1 MVGKPGGITEKD
13 IEKYIEKRKKLE
25 RDLADEIAFGEPSK
39 TTLRKI
45 EELKRIIEY
54 GDLLNY
60 LKELKRKTDYYEN
73 LLKRHNISYLK

>member
-1 MVGKPGGITEKD
+1 MVFMEFTEKD
-13 IEKYIEKRKKLE
+13 IEKYIEKRKRLE

-39 TTLRKI
+39 TTLRKL

-60 LKELKRKTDYYEN
+60 SKELKRKTDYYEN

>member
-1 MVGKPGGITEKD
+1 MFMEFTERD

-39 TTLRKI
+39 TTLRKL

-60 LKELKRKTDYYEN
+60 SKELKRKTDYYEN

>member
-1 MVGKPGGITEKD
+1 MVFMEFTEKD
-13 IEKYIEKRKKLE
+13 IEKYIEKRKRLE

-39 TTLRKI
+39 TTLRKL

-60 LKELKRKTDYYEN
+60 SKELKRKTDYYEN
-73 LLKRHNISYLK
+73 LLKRHNISHLK

>member
-1 MVGKPGGITEKD
+1 MVFMEFTERD

-39 TTLRKI
+39 TTLRKL

-60 LKELKRKTDYYEN
+60 SKELKRKTDYYEN

>member
-1 MVGKPGGITEKD
+1 MVFMEFTEKD
-13 IEKYIEKRKKLE
+13 IEKYIEKRKRLE
-25 RDLADEIAFGEPSK
+25 RDLADEIAFEEPSK
-39 TTLRKI
+39 TTLRKL

-60 LKELKRKTDYYEN
+60 SKELRRKTDYYEN

>member
-1 MVGKPGGITEKD
+1 MVFMEFTEKD

-39 TTLRKI
+39 TTLRKL

-60 LKELKRKTDYYEN
+60 SKELKRKTDYYEN

>member
-1 MVGKPGGITEKD
+1 MVFMEFTEKD
-13 IEKYIEKRKKLE
+13 IEKYIEKRKRLE
-25 RDLADEIAFGEPSK
+25 RDLADETAFGEPSK
-39 TTLRKI
+39 TTLRKL

-60 LKELKRKTDYYEN
+60 SKELKRKTDYYEN

>member
-1 MVGKPGGITEKD
+1 MVFMEFTERD

-25 RDLADEIAFGEPSK
+25 RDLADEIAFGKPSK
-39 TTLRKI
+39 TTLRKL

-60 LKELKRKTDYYEN
+60 SKELKRKTDYYEN

>member
-1 MVGKPGGITEKD
+1 MVFMEFTEKD
-13 IEKYIEKRKKLE
+13 IEKYIEKRKRLE

-39 TTLRKI
+39 TILRKL

-60 LKELKRKTDYYEN
+60 SKELKRKTDYYEN

>member
-1 MVGKPGGITEKD
+1 MFMEFTEKD

-25 RDLADEIAFGEPSK
+25 RNLADEIAFGEPSK
-39 TTLRKI
+39 TTLRKL

-60 LKELKRKTDYYEN
+60 SKELKRKTDYYEN

>member
-1 MVGKPGGITEKD
+1 MCLWSLQKKILKNTLK
-13 IEKYIEKRKKLE
+13 KKKLE

-39 TTLRKI
+39 TTLRKL

-60 LKELKRKTDYYEN
+60 SKELKRKTDYYEN

>member
-1 MVGKPGGITEKD
+1 MVFMEFTERD

-25 RDLADEIAFGEPSK
+25 RDLADEIAFEEPSK
-39 TTLRKI
+39 TTLRKL

-60 LKELKRKTDYYEN
+60 SKELKRRTDYYEN

>member
-1 MVGKPGGITEKD
+1 MVFMEFTEKI

-39 TTLRKI
+39 TTLRKL

-60 LKELKRKTDYYEN
+60 SKELKRKTDYYEN

>member
-1 MVGKPGGITEKD
+1 MVFMEFTERD

-39 TTLRKI
+39 TTLRKL

-60 LKELKRKTDYYEN
+60 SKELKRITDYYEN

>member
-1 MVGKPGGITEKD
+1 MVFMEFTEKD
-13 IEKYIEKRKKLE
+13 IEKYIEKRKRLE

-39 TTLRKI
+39 TILRKL

-60 LKELKRKTDYYEN
+60 SKELKRKTDYYEN
-73 LLKRHNISYLK
+73 LIKRHNISYLK

>member
-1 MVGKPGGITEKD
+1 MEFTERD

-39 TTLRKI
+39 TTLRKL

-60 LKELKRKTDYYEN
+60 SKELKRRTDYYEN

>member
-1 MVGKPGGITEKD
+1 MFMEFTEKD

-39 TTLRKI
+39 TTLKKL

-60 LKELKRKTDYYEN
+60 SKELKRKTDYYEN

>member
-1 MVGKPGGITEKD
+1 MFMEFTEKD
-13 IEKYIEKRKKLE
+13 IEKYIEKRKKLG

-39 TTLRKI
+39 TTLRKL

-60 LKELKRKTDYYEN
+60 SKELKRKTDYYEN

>member
-1 MVGKPGGITEKD
+1 MFMEFTEKD

-39 TTLRKI
+39 TILRKL

-60 LKELKRKTDYYEN
+60 SKELKRKTDYYEN

>member
-1 MVGKPGGITEKD
+1 MVFMEFTEKD
-13 IEKYIEKRKKLE
+13 IEKYIEKRKRLE

-39 TTLRKI
+39 TTPRKL

-60 LKELKRKTDYYEN
+60 SKELKRKTDYYEN

>member
-1 MVGKPGGITEKD
+1 MVFMEFTEKD

-39 TTLRKI
+39 TTLRKL

-54 GDLLNY
+54 GDLLNFS
-60 LKELKRKTDYYEN
+60 KELKRKTDYYEN

>member
-1 MVGKPGGITEKD
+1 MVFMEFTERD

-39 TTLRKI
+39 TTLRKL
-45 EELKRIIEY
+45 EELKRIIGY

-60 LKELKRKTDYYEN
+60 SKELKRKTDYYEN

>member
-1 MVGKPGGITEKD
+1 MVFMEFTERD

-39 TTLRKI
+39 TTLRKL

-60 LKELKRKTDYYEN
+60 SKELKRKTDYYEN
-73 LLKRHNISYLK
+73 LLKHHNISYLK

>member
-1 MVGKPGGITEKD
+1 MEFTERD

-39 TTLRKI
+39 TTLRKL

-60 LKELKRKTDYYEN
+60 SKELKRKTDYYEN

>member
-1 MVGKPGGITEKD
+1 MFMEFTEKD
-13 IEKYIEKRKKLE
+13 IEKYIKKRKKLE

-39 TTLRKI
+39 TTLRKL

-60 LKELKRKTDYYEN
+60 SKELKRKTDYYEN

>member
-1 MVGKPGGITEKD
+1 MFMEFTEKD

-39 TTLRKI
+39 TTLRKL
-45 EELKRIIEY
+45 EELKRIIEH

-60 LKELKRKTDYYEN
+60 SKELKRKTDYYEN

>member
-1 MVGKPGGITEKD
+1 MVFMEFTEND
-13 IEKYIEKRKKLE
+13 IEKYIERRKKLE

-39 TTLRKI
+39 TTLRKL

-60 LKELKRKTDYYEN
+60 SKELKRRTDYYEN

>member
-1 MVGKPGGITEKD
+1 MVFMEFTEKD

-25 RDLADEIAFGEPSK
+25 RDLADEIVFGEPSK

>member
-1 MVGKPGGITEKD
+1 MEFTEKD

-39 TTLRKI
+39 TTLRKL

-60 LKELKRKTDYYEN
+60 SKELKRKTDYYEN

>member
-1 MVGKPGGITEKD
+1 MVFMEFTERD

-39 TTLRKI
+39 TTLRKL

-60 LKELKRKTDYYEN
+60 SKELKRRTDYYEN

>member
-1 MVGKPGGITEKD
+1 MFMEFTEKD

-39 TTLRKI
+39 TTLRKL

-60 LKELKRKTDYYEN
+60 SKELKRKTDYYEN

>member
-1 MVGKPGGITEKD
+1 MFMEFTEKD
-13 IEKYIEKRKKLE
+13 IEKYIEKRKRLE

-39 TTLRKI
+39 TTLRKL

-60 LKELKRKTDYYEN
+60 SKELKRKTDYYEN

>member
-1 MVGKPGGITEKD
+1 MVFMEFTERD

-25 RDLADEIAFGEPSK
+25 RDLADEIAFGEPNK
-39 TTLRKI
+39 TTLRKL

-60 LKELKRKTDYYEN
+60 SKELKRKTDYYEN

>member
-1 MVGKPGGITEKD
+1 MVFMEFTEKD
-13 IEKYIEKRKKLE
+13 IEKYIEKRKRLE

-39 TTLRKI
+39 TILRKL

-60 LKELKRKTDYYEN
+60 SKELKRRTDYYEN

>member
-1 MVGKPGGITEKD
+1 MVFMEFTEKD
-13 IEKYIEKRKKLE
+13 IEKYIEKRKRLE

-39 TTLRKI
+39 TTLRKL

-60 LKELKRKTDYYEN
+60 SKELRRKTDYYEN

>member
-1 MVGKPGGITEKD
+1 MVFMEFTEKD
-13 IEKYIEKRKKLE
+13 IEKYIEKRKRLE

-39 TTLRKI
+39 TILRKL

-54 GDLLNY
+54 EDLLNY
-60 LKELKRKTDYYEN
+60 SKELKRKTDYYEN